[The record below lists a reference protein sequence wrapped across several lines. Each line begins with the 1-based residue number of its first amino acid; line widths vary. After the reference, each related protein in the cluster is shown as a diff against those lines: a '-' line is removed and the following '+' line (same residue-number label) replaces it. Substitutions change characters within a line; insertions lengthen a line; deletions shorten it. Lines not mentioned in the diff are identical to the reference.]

1 MFGANVVATDSSDKS
16 DSLTLRVAKAIPS
29 DVGHGRAR
37 VPFDND
43 LNLKPGDIIKISGEQ
58 DTAAIVWRCRPEDAN
73 LGVIRIDGIIRKNAG
88 VSLGDRVGISKVE
101 TQPCTRL
108 VLSPV
113 MAKQQKVRFGPGIEG
128 FARRGLNKRP
138 VVAGDRIFI
147 PGMTLFAE
155 ALPFAIVQTNPK
167 GIVQVL
173 PDTEIIIKEEP
184 MSGQEEQDIIHSISY
199 EDIGGIGQ
207 QLQNIREMVELP
219 LKHPI
224 LFRRLG
230 IDPPRGVLLHG
241 PPGTGKTLI
250 AKAVASET
258 KAHFQSI
265 NGPEIISKYYGES
278 EKQLREIFDE
288 AAANSPAIIFI
299 DELDS
304 IAPKREDVSGEV
316 ERRVVAQLLTLL
328 DGMQG
333 RDNVVVI
340 GATNRRDAI
349 DPALRRPGRF
359 DRELEIG
366 VPDKNG
372 RAEIIGI
379 HTRDMPIS
387 DDFDIDWLLEN
398 TYGFVGADISA
409 LVRES
414 AMKALRRY
422 LPEINLDEDEIPPE
436 VIEKMEVKMVDFH
449 LAIKDIEPSALR
461 EVYIEVPQVSWE
473 QVGGLDEIKD
483 RLKESIE
490 WPLNRPET
498 FEHFGIKPPRGIILF
513 GAPGTGKTLI
523 AKAIANEA
531 SANFITIKGPELI
544 SKWVGESEKA
554 VREVFKKAKQASPSI
569 IFLDEFES
577 IAGVR
582 RDNSGGGSDAMNRV
596 VNQLLSSMD
605 GVESMEGVIVVAA
618 TNRPEMIDPALLRSG
633 RFERVLHIPP
643 PDKASIKEIL
653 KIHTES
659 MPLGKFNID
668 DLVSRLENYTGADI
682 EAICREAALI
692 SMRANKK
699 TVSKKFFE
707 QAIDRVRPT
716 VTDEMMEYYNRM
728 ESTLTSGLESVKRSS
743 SSTSGIESV

>member
-1 MFGANVVATDSSDKS
+1 MSNEEVDD
-16 DSLTLRVAKAIPS
+16 LQLRVAKAIPS

-43 LNLKPGDIIKISGEQ
+43 LNLKPGDIVEITGEQ
-58 DTAAIVWRCRPEDAN
+58 KTAAIVWRCRPEDAN
-73 LGVIRIDGIIRKNAG
+73 LGIIRVDGIIRKNAG
-88 VSLGDRVGISKVE
+88 VSLGDKVSIRKVE
-101 TQPCTRL
+101 TQPCQKL
-108 VLSPV
+108 ILSPV

-138 VVAGDRIFI
+138 VVSGDRIFI

-155 ALPFAIVQTNPK
+155 ALPFQIVQTTPK

-184 MSGQEEQDIIHSISY
+184 VDEEDESGQPISTISY
-199 EDIGGIGQ
+199 EDIGGIGE
-207 QLQNIREMVELP
+207 QLQKVREMIELP

-258 KAHFQSI
+258 KANFTSI
-265 NGPEIISKYYGES
+265 NGPEIISKYYCES

-333 RDNVVVI
+333 RDNVIVI
-340 GATNRRDAI
+340 GATNRPDAI
-349 DPALRRPGRF
+349 DPALRRGGRF

-379 HTRDMPIS
+379 HTRGMPIS
-387 DDFDIDWLLEN
+387 DDFEIDWLLDN
-398 TYGFVGADISA
+398 THGFVGADISA
-409 LVRES
+409 LVREA

-422 LPEINLDEDEIPPE
+422 LPEIDLDEEQIPAE
-436 VIEKMEVKMVDFH
+436 VLEKMEVRMSDFK
-449 LAIKDIEPSALR
+449 LAIKEIEPSALR
-461 EVYIEVPQVSWE
+461 EIFLEVPEVSWD
-473 QVGGLDEIKD
+473 QVGGLKEVKE

-490 WPLNRPET
+490 WPLTKPEM
-498 FEHFGIKPPRGIILF
+498 FEHFGINPPRGIVLF

-531 SANFITIKGPELI
+531 KANFITIKGPELI
-544 SKWVGESEKA
+544 SKWVGDSEKA
-554 VREVFKKAKQASPSI
+554 VRELFKKAKQSSPSI

-582 RDNSGGGSDAMNRV
+582 RSNTGEGSDVMNRV

-643 PDKASIKEIL
+643 PDVDSIKAIL
-653 KIHTES
+653 KIHSEP
-659 MPLGKFNID
+659 MPLGKFKIE
-668 DLVSRLENYTGADI
+668 DLAPQLINYTGADI

-692 SMRANKK
+692 SMRAEKK
-699 TVSKKFFE
+699 SVSKKHFE
-707 QAIDRVRPT
+707 EAINRVRPT
-716 VTDEMMEYYNRM
+716 ITDEMMDYYNRM
-728 ESTLTSGLESVKRSS
+728 EGRLTSGLESVRRNSEVH
-743 SSTSGIESV
+743 SGIESA

>member
-1 MFGANVVATDSSDKS
+1 MSEDSSEF
-16 DSLTLRVAKAIPS
+16 LTLRVAKAIPS

-37 VPFDND
+37 VPFDNE
-43 LNLKPGDIIKISGEQ
+43 LNLKPGDIVEIAGEQ
-58 DTAAIVWRCRPEDAN
+58 STAAIVWRCRPEDAN

-88 VSLGDRVGISKVE
+88 VSLGDRVTITKVE
-101 TQPCTRL
+101 TQPCERL

-155 ALPFAIVQTNPK
+155 ALPFAIVSTNPK

-173 PDTEIIIKEEP
+173 PDTEIIIKEDAVDEEEA
-184 MSGQEEQDIIHSISY
+184 GQIQTISY
-199 EDIGGIGQ
+199 EDIGGVGEA
-207 QLQNIREMVELP
+207 LVRIREMIELP

-258 KAHFQSI
+258 KAHFTSI

-288 AAANSPAIIFI
+288 AAANAPAIIFI

-304 IAPKREDVSGEV
+304 IAPKREDVTGEV

-328 DGMQG
+328 DGMEG

-372 RAEIIGI
+372 REEIINI
-379 HTRDMPIS
+379 HTRGMPIS
-387 DDFDIDWLLEN
+387 DDFDIGWLLDN
-398 TYGFVGADISA
+398 SYGFVGADISA

-422 LPEINLDEDEIPPE
+422 LPEIDLDEEHIPPE
-436 VIEKMEVKMVDFH
+436 VLEKMEVTMSDFRQ
-449 LAIKDIEPSALR
+449 AIKEIEPSALR
-461 EVYIEVPQVSWE
+461 EIYLEVPEVSWDE
-473 QVGGLDEIKD
+473 VGGLEEVKE

-490 WPLNRPET
+490 WPLTKPEL
-498 FEHFGIKPPRGIILF
+498 FEHFGINPPRGILLF

-531 SANFITIKGPELI
+531 KANFITIKGPELI
-544 SKWVGESEKA
+544 SKWVGQSEKA
-554 VREVFKKAKQASPSI
+554 IREVFKKAKQSSPSI
-569 IFLDEFES
+569 VFLDEFES
-577 IAGVR
+577 IAGTR
-582 RDNSGGGSDAMNRV
+582 RTASGDGSDVMNRV

-605 GVESMEGVIVVAA
+605 GVEGMEGVIVVAA

-643 PDKASIKEIL
+643 PDTAAMKEIL
-653 KIHTES
+653 KIHTAD
-659 MPLGKFNID
+659 MPLGRFKLN
-668 DLVSRLENYTGADI
+668 DLASSLKNYTGADI

-692 SMRANKK
+692 AMRAERK
-699 TVSKKFFE
+699 TVSKKHFE
-707 QAIDRVRPT
+707 QAIERVRPT
-716 VTDEMMEYYNRM
+716 VTDEMMQYYGRM
-728 ESTLTSGLESVKRSS
+728 EAMLTSGLESVRRRSDGL
-743 SSTSGIESV
+743 SGIESV

>member
-1 MFGANVVATDSSDKS
+1 
-16 DSLTLRVAKAIPS
+16 
-29 DVGHGRAR
+29 
-37 VPFDND
+37 
-43 LNLKPGDIIKISGEQ
+43 
-58 DTAAIVWRCRPEDAN
+58 
-73 LGVIRIDGIIRKNAG
+73 
-88 VSLGDRVGISKVE
+88 
-101 TQPCTRL
+101 
-108 VLSPV
+108 
-113 MAKQQKVRFGPGIEG
+113 
-128 FARRGLNKRP
+128 
-138 VVAGDRIFI
+138 
-147 PGMTLFAE
+147 
-155 ALPFAIVQTNPK
+155 
-167 GIVQVL
+167 
-173 PDTEIIIKEEP
+173 
-184 MSGQEEQDIIHSISY
+184 
-199 EDIGGIGQ
+199 
-207 QLQNIREMVELP
+207 MVELP

-258 KAHFQSI
+258 NAHFQSI

-387 DDFDIDWLLEN
+387 DDFDIEWLLEN

-569 IFLDEFES
+569 VFLDEFES

-659 MPLGKFNID
+659 MPLGKFNLD

-743 SSTSGIESV
+743 SSNSGIESV

>member
-1 MFGANVVATDSSDKS
+1 MSDEGVE
-16 DSLTLRVAKAIPS
+16 DLQLRVAKAIPS

-43 LNLKPGDIIKISGEQ
+43 LNLKPGDIVEITGEQ
-58 DTAAIVWRCRPEDAN
+58 KTAAIVWRCRPEDAN
-73 LGVIRIDGIIRKNAG
+73 LGVIRVDGIIRKNAG
-88 VSLGDRVGISKVE
+88 VSLGDKVTIRKVE
-101 TQPCTRL
+101 TQPCQKL
-108 VLSPV
+108 ILSPV

-138 VVAGDRIFI
+138 VVSGDRIFI

-155 ALPFAIVQTNPK
+155 ALPFQIVQTTPK

-184 MSGQEEQDIIHSISY
+184 VDEEEDGGQPISTISY
-199 EDIGGIGQ
+199 EDIGGIGE
-207 QLQNIREMVELP
+207 QLQKVREMIELP

-230 IDPPRGVLLHG
+230 IDPPRGVLLYG

-258 KAHFQSI
+258 KANFTSI

-288 AAANSPAIIFI
+288 AAANAPAIIFI

-333 RDNVVVI
+333 RDNVIVI
-340 GATNRRDAI
+340 GATNRPDAI
-349 DPALRRPGRF
+349 DPALRRGGRF

-379 HTRDMPIS
+379 HTRGMPIS
-387 DDFDIDWLLEN
+387 DDFDVDWLLDN
-398 TYGFVGADISA
+398 THGFVGADISA
-409 LVRES
+409 LVREA

-422 LPEINLDEDEIPPE
+422 LPDIDLDEEHIPAE
-436 VIEKMEVKMVDFH
+436 VLEKMEVRMADFK
-449 LAIKDIEPSALR
+449 LAIKEIEPSALR
-461 EVYIEVPQVSWE
+461 EIYLEVPEVSWDE
-473 QVGGLDEIKD
+473 VGGLSEVKE

-490 WPLNRPET
+490 WPLTKPEM
-498 FEHFGIKPPRGIILF
+498 FEHFGITPPRGIVLF

-531 SANFITIKGPELI
+531 KANFITIKGPELI
-544 SKWVGESEKA
+544 SKWVGDSEKA
-554 VREVFKKAKQASPSI
+554 VRELFKKAKQSSPSI

-582 RDNSGGGSDAMNRV
+582 RSNTGEGSDVMNRV

-605 GVESMEGVIVVAA
+605 GVDSMEGVIVVAA
-618 TNRPEMIDPALLRSG
+618 TNRPEMLDPALLRSG

-643 PDKASIKEIL
+643 PDIDSIKAIL
-653 KIHTES
+653 KIHSEP
-659 MPLGKFNID
+659 MPLGKFKIEELAPK
-668 DLVSRLENYTGADI
+668 LVNYTGADI

-692 SMRANKK
+692 SMRAGKK
-699 TVSKKFFE
+699 SVSKKHFE
-707 QAIDRVRPT
+707 EAINRVRPT
-716 VTDEMMEYYNRM
+716 ITER
-728 ESTLTSGLESVKRSS
+728 
-743 SSTSGIESV
+743 